1 MRDQGIAGL
10 PGASVPF
17 GSMSGLGVCDVWRLE
32 LSAVQWPWLA
42 DELDELRGPL
52 EEELQ
57 RARTAHDVDAD
68 DNTAVELSAREYE
81 LRLLRAM
88 RAQLPAFDYRGAVVF
103 VGPAPL
109 VRGLVAG
116 TLCNVVG
123 TLSELVGAPRR
134 LSDRNARARLA
145 ATADAARSW
154 AETFVDRHEL
164 EAFSFDPPRNFLSF
178 RG

>member
-1 MRDQGIAGL
+1 MQDQGIAGL
-10 PGASVPF
+10 PGASVPS
-17 GSMSGLGVCDVWRLE
+17 GSVSGLGVCDVWRLE

-57 RARTAHDVDAD
+57 RARVAHDVDPD
-68 DNTAVELSAREYE
+68 DNTADELSAREYE

-88 RAQLPAFDYRGAVVF
+88 RAQLPACDYRGAVMF
-103 VGPAPL
+103 VGPAQL

-116 TLCNVVG
+116 SLCNAVG
-123 TLSELVGAPRR
+123 ALSELAGAPRR
-134 LSDRNARARLA
+134 LSDRKARGRLA

-154 AETFVDRHEL
+154 AQTFVDCQEL
-164 EAFSFDPPRNFLSF
+164 EDFSFEPPGDPLRL
-178 RG
+178 R